1 MALITP
7 IPPLSKMEASQDHL
21 LPALAPCLGLF
32 SSESSPSHRLR
43 CCVSSA
49 LAGHRGPGYV
59 AGLGLR
65 LEHLCLSPRN
75 SLCCLQSSLG
85 GEKVGGEALH
95 RTQTLARQS
104 QEGWRRGKGR
114 WGAGGRT
121 GKPVCG
127 VGMCGGSPGL
137 FHICPHHAEVQGEG
151 FSLWPSHCWA
161 GSGGWNFPT
170 CKPQRFAA
178 SASPP
183 SHGFASPG
191 TQGAA
196 GPWAQD
202 PAGLT
207 THLPIL
213 KPLLH

>member
-1 MALITP
+1 MAVITP
-7 IPPLSKMEASQDHL
+7 IPPLPKMEASQDH

-49 LAGHRGPGYV
+49 LTAHRGPGCV

-95 RTQTLARQS
+95 RTQTLTRQS

-121 GKPVCG
+121 GKPVCA
-127 VGMCGGSPGL
+127 VGMCRVSPGL
-137 FHICPHHAEVQGEG
+137 LHICPHHAEVQGEG
-151 FSLWPSHCWA
+151 FSLWPSHCWTGSEA
-161 GSGGWNFPT
+161 GTSLPANPRGLQLLHLLPAMDLHPLAHREQLVPGPRILRVSPPT
-170 CKPQRFAA
+170 C
-178 SASPP
+178 P
-183 SHGFASPG
+183 S
-191 TQGAA
+191 
-196 GPWAQD
+196 
-202 PAGLT
+202 
-207 THLPIL
+207 
-213 KPLLH
+213 